1 MKNVSKIIPCYAA
14 DTSGVCSALY
24 EFGGMIVVH
33 DASGCNSTYS
43 THDEPRWYDMRSDI
57 YISALTETDA
67 ILGND
72 EKLIEDIVSAAKDRQ
87 PAFIALCGSPMPMM
101 TGFDYEAVARDI
113 QGRTG
118 IPTFGLA
125 TNGTRSYISG
135 AGMALEAIVREFVHD
150 MPKEDF
156 DGIAINII
164 GATPLDFGL
173 TGAVESMK
181 KLYSRPKMKVISS
194 IGMGGTLDEIRKAAS
209 ANVNLVVSYCG
220 LPAVRYMEK
229 EFGIH
234 YICGVPLGD
243 VDMIQAGALSS
254 FMYETAHDG
263 ISRMMAAMCRGRA
276 TDEKAERLVIGEA
289 VLAGSIAFEW
299 SVMTRHAVD
308 VICPPDI
315 DADLSPDKKDMPL
328 YAEED
333 IKAYIKDRGIKEVVA
348 DPLYKYII
356 PEGCRL
362 IELPHFAFSG
372 RCFAKDMKDPTC
384 NDFLDD
390 LVLVIN
396 KKNK

>member
-72 EKLIEDIVSAAKDRQ
+72 EKLIEDIVSAAKDRK

-135 AGMALEAIVREFVHD
+135 AGMALEAVVREFVHD
-150 MPKEDF
+150 MPKDDF
-156 DGIAINII
+156 DGTTINII

-181 KLYSRPKMKVISS
+181 KLFGECGIKVISS
-194 IGMGGTLDEIRKAAS
+194 IGMGGTLDEIKNAAS
-209 ANVNLVVSYCG
+209 AKANLVVSYCG
-220 LPAVRYMEK
+220 LPAAKYMEK
-229 EFGIH
+229 EFGIP
-234 YICGVPLGD
+234 YICGVPVGE
-243 VDMIQAGALSS
+243 AGVVASELHR
-254 FMYETAHDG
+254 AVHDG
-263 ISRMMAAMCRGRA
+263 RSGYMPIKRGQDIDGR
-276 TDEKAERLVIGEA
+276 AERLVIGEA
-289 VLAGSIAFEW
+289 VLSGSIAFEW
-299 SVMTRHAVD
+299 SIMTRHAVD

-315 DADLSPDKKDMPL
+315 DAELSPDKKDMPL

-390 LVLVIN
+390 LVLAIN
-396 KKNK
+396 KKNE

>member
-24 EFGGMIVVH
+24 ELGGMTVVH

-101 TGFDYEAVARDI
+101 TGFDYRAVAEDI
-113 QGRTG
+113 RRRTG
-118 IPTFGLA
+118 IPTFGLE
-125 TNGTRSYISG
+125 TNGTHSYISG
-135 AGMALEAIVREFVHD
+135 ASMAFEAIVREFVHD
-150 MPKEDF
+150 MPKDDF
-156 DGIAINII
+156 DGTSINII

-173 TGAVESMK
+173 TGAVESMRK
-181 KLYSRPKMKVISS
+181 YFSDHRIKVVSS
-194 IGMGGTLDEIRKAAS
+194 IAMGSTLDDIRRAAS
-209 ANVNLVVSYCG
+209 AKANLVVSYSG
-220 LPAVRYMEK
+220 LASARYMEN
-229 EFGIH
+229 EFGIP
-234 YICGVPLGD
+234 YICGVPVGET
-243 VDMIQAGALSS
+243 IQAGVVASELHRA
-254 FMYETAHDG
+254 AHDG
-263 ISRMMAAMCRGRA
+263 KSSCVPMVRGQ
-276 TDEKAERLVIGEA
+276 DIDGQAERLVIGEA
-289 VLAGSIAFEW
+289 VLAGSIAYEW
-299 SVMTRHAVD
+299 EILTRQAVD
-308 VICPPDI
+308 VLCPPDI

-333 IKAYIKDRGIKEVVA
+333 ISAYIRERGIREVIA
-348 DPLYKYII
+348 DPLYRYIL

-372 RCFAKDMKDPTC
+372 RCFARHMTDI
-384 NDFLDD
+384 
-390 LVLVIN
+390 IN
-396 KKNK
+396 QVNKEFFE

>member
-24 EFGGMIVVH
+24 EFGGMTVVH

-67 ILGND
+67 IMGND
-72 EKLIEDIVSAAKDRQ
+72 EKLIQDIVSAAKDRK

-118 IPTFGLA
+118 IPTFGLE
-125 TNGTRSYISG
+125 TNGTHSYISG

-150 MPKEDF
+150 MPKDD
-156 DGIAINII
+156 DGIGINII
-164 GATPLDFGL
+164 GATPLDFGV
-173 TGAVESMK
+173 TSAAESLK
-181 KLYSRPKMKVISS
+181 KFFNRGKMKVISS
-194 IGMGGTLDEIRKAAS
+194 IGMGGTLDEIRRAAS
-209 ANVNLVVSYCG
+209 AKVNLVVSYCG
-220 LPAVRYMEK
+220 LPAARYMEK
-229 EFGIH
+229 EFGIP
-234 YICGVPLGD
+234 YFCGVPVGSL
-243 VDMIQAGALSS
+243 QSGAFS
-254 FMYETAHDG
+254 FMYETIHDG
-263 ISRMMAAMCRGRA
+263 ISRTMAAMCRGKH

-299 SVMTRHAVD
+299 EALTRHAVD
-308 VICPPDI
+308 VICPPDV
-315 DADLSPDKKDMPL
+315 DAELSPDKKDLPL

-333 IKAYIKDRGIKEVVA
+333 IRAYIKDNGIKTVVA
-348 DPLYKYII
+348 DPLYKYIL

-362 IELPHFAFSG
+362 IEMPHFAFSG
-372 RCFAKDMKDPTC
+372 RCFAKDMRDP
-384 NDFLDD
+384 
-390 LVLVIN
+390 IN
-396 KKNK
+396 NVNKEIYKW